1 MNTPDSV
8 KVEILEDANQIVP
21 AAKMS
26 VLQKTYQRRPYL
38 PPIPGQP
45 GRATP
50 DTRLP
55 PESVTLD
62 TDELE
67 YMRDQYVFFMDII
80 MNYFFDSTFVSFI
93 KEIGFAKLFNAYLK
107 RNQNNEIYNIFIQLA
122 NRSPVTPEMYQTI
135 RNVVSTIPFDIDV
148 NLDSLLTKTAASIQN
163 MMGSEN

>member
-1 MNTPDSV
+1 MNTPDSI

-26 VLQKTYQRRPYL
+26 VLQRQPYQT
-38 PPIPGQP
+38 GS
-45 GRATP
+45 TP
-50 DTRLP
+50 QSP
-55 PESVTLD
+55 TLN

-80 MNYFFDSTFVSFI
+80 MNYFFDATFVRFI

-122 NRSPVTPEMYQTI
+122 NRTPVTPEMYQTI
-135 RNVVSTIPFDIDV
+135 RDVVSSIPFDIDV